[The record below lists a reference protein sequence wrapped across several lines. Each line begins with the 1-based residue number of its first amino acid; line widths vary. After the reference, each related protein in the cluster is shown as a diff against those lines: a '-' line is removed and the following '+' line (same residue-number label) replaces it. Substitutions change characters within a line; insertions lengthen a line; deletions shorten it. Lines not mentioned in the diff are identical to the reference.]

1 MGAAWHKPIAAT
13 CQTPAMRRLLALGAL
28 ALLVLTP
35 VVAGCGDREPTPT
48 VASVDFAPKATIEV
62 TDTGALTV
70 DVEDQTAGGTLE
82 SGSVLLV
89 TNTGKSDH
97 RLVGTTDS
105 TQVFDTG
112 TLEPGNETTV
122 VVVTDGDMK
131 IADLSTDREVTI
143 TVTPRP

>member
-1 MGAAWHKPIAAT
+1 
-13 CQTPAMRRLLALGAL
+13 
-28 ALLVLTP
+28 
-35 VVAGCGDREPTPT
+35 

-70 DVEDQTAGGTLE
+70 DVKDETAGGTLE

-89 TNTGKSDH
+89 TNTGQSDH